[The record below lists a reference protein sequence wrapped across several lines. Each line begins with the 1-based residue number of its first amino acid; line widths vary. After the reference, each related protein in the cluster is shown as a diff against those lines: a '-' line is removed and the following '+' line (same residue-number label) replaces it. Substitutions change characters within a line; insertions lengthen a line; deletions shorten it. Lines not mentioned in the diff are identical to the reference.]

1 MAQQAPSPHSGAGST
16 NAQAPTYRPL
26 HSKLGAKHHARNAQ
40 HAVFDMLDHA
50 HPKLTVMVDRQVDET
65 SLFRIAATSFYVGL
79 REEGT
84 TKEAGYWQ
92 AHARG
97 PTTRRALCFY
107 LRWISV

>member
-1 MAQQAPSPHSGAGST
+1 MLNHP
-16 NAQAPTYRPL
+16 RIDL
-26 HSKLGAKHHARNAQ
+26 FIRRLGAKHHARNAQ

-50 HPKLTVMVDRQVDET
+50 HPKLTVRVDET

-92 AHARG
+92 AGARG